1 MTNLLDLTV
10 AAHGGLD
17 RFNQLKTLSVHQR
30 LGGPLWALKG
40 QEGALD
46 NARLTVDLHREH
58 VSYVPFKLPN
68 QRTDFTP
75 QRVAVETN
83 EGEVVEERTNPRAAF
98 AGHTQ
103 ETPWDNLH
111 LIYFASYAMWTYL
124 TCPFTLTL
132 DGVDVTEIEPWQ
144 EQGETWR
151 RLQVK
156 FPPYIATHST
166 EQTFYIGTDG
176 LFRRHDY
183 DVEISGNATAAHYI
197 SEYKDV
203 SGMMVP
209 TKHRIYP
216 RQQDNTPLLDL
227 LLVSIDLSDIRFEAT
242 RLEANK
248 ELVRA
253 YTRTVFNEH
262 QTDRASEF
270 LAPEVKWHGGT
281 LGTVDGLANVA
292 AMLRGFVGALPDLTA
307 TEQDIVAEGD
317 TVAVRYVVEATHK
330 GDLMGIP
337 ATGRRVRWDAFD
349 VYRVADGKIVE
360 EWAGDDLLV
369 FIHNLGVY
377 TPPWLA

>member
-1 MTNLLDLTV
+1 MTHLLELTV

-17 RFNQLKTLSVHQR
+17 RCNQLKTLSVHQR
-30 LGGPLWALKG
+30 LGGRRWALKG

-46 NARLTVDLHREH
+46 KTGLTVDLHREH
-58 VSYVPFKLPN
+58 VSDGPFKRAN
-68 QRTDFTP
+68 QRTDFPP

-83 EGEVVEERTNPRAAF
+83 QGEVVEDRTHPRAAF
-98 AGHTQ
+98 AGHSLQ
-103 ETPWDNLH
+103 TPWDHLH
-111 LIYFASYAMWTYL
+111 LISFASDAMWTYL

-132 DGVDVTEIEPWQ
+132 DGVEVTEMEPWQ

-151 RLQVK
+151 RLKVK
-156 FPPYIATHST
+156 FPPSIATHSP
-166 EQTFYIGTDG
+166 EQTYSLGTDG
-176 LFRRHDY
+176 LFRRHDD
-183 DVEISGNATAAHYI
+183 DVEISGNAPAAHCL
-197 SEYKDV
+197 SDYKDV
-203 SGMMVP
+203 SGMMVA
-209 TKHRIYP
+209 TKHRISP

-227 LLVSIDLSDIRFEAT
+227 LLVSIDLSESRFEAT
-242 RLEANK
+242 KLEANK

-281 LGTVDGLANVA
+281 PGTVDGLANVA

-307 TEQDIVAEGD
+307 TEQDLVAEGD

-360 EWAGDDLLV
+360 EWASDDLLA

>member
-1 MTNLLDLTV
+1 
-10 AAHGGLD
+10 
-17 RFNQLKTLSVHQR
+17 
-30 LGGPLWALKG
+30 
-40 QEGALD
+40 
-46 NARLTVDLHREH
+46 
-58 VSYVPFKLPN
+58 
-68 QRTDFTP
+68 
-75 QRVAVETN
+75 
-83 EGEVVEERTNPRAAF
+83 
-98 AGHTQ
+98 
-103 ETPWDNLH
+103 
-111 LIYFASYAMWTYL
+111 
-124 TCPFTLTL
+124 
-132 DGVDVTEIEPWQ
+132 
-144 EQGETWR
+144 
-151 RLQVK
+151 
-156 FPPYIATHST
+156 
-166 EQTFYIGTDG
+166 

-197 SEYKDV
+197 SDYKDV

-307 TEQDIVAEGD
+307 TEQDLVAEGD

-360 EWAGDDLLV
+360 EWAGDDLLA